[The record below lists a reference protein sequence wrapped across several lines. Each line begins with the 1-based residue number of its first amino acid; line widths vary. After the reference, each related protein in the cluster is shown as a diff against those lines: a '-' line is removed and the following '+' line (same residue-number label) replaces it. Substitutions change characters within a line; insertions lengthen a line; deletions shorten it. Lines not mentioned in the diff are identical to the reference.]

1 VESLEKKTILIVDD
15 TAQNIAIIS
24 NILNAYDVIAAT
36 NGYDALEIAANE
48 TLDLILLDIM
58 MPQMDGFET
67 CKRLK
72 ALPNSAGVPL
82 IFITA
87 KTMVEDIT
95 HGFELGAVD
104 YITKP
109 FNPAEL
115 LARVHTHLELDSY
128 KKELE
133 YRVAKEVEKNKLKQQ
148 LLFQQ
153 SKQAAIGE
161 LLMHIA
167 HQWKQP
173 LSELSILNAHLISKT
188 DLGVEVAPNEIASS
202 CKKSDSIIR
211 FMTQTMHTFQNFY
224 KPTHKTENFSVYNA
238 VMQAS
243 QIVKA
248 TYDYLKISL
257 HIEQKADP
265 IRYGN
270 QNEYAQVILNL
281 LNNAKDIFIQ
291 NNTKNPSVR
300 VTIAQNENT
309 SVVTVC
315 DNGGGF
321 STSNLKGAYKLGVSG
336 TNSSG
341 MGLYMSKAIMEKNGG
356 KIEIANENNGAK
368 IEVFL

>member
-1 VESLEKKTILIVDD
+1 MKNEAKKTVLIVDD
-15 TAQNIAIIS
+15 TAQNISILS
-24 NILNAYDVIAAT
+24 NILLSYDVIAAT
-36 NGYDALEIAANE
+36 NGYDALEIAATE
-48 TLDLILLDIM
+48 PLDLILLDIM
-58 MPQMDGFET
+58 MPEIDGFET

-72 ALPNSAGVPL
+72 ALPNGARIPI

-95 HGFELGAVD
+95 RGFELGAVD

-173 LSELSILNAHLISKT
+173 LSELSVLNAHLISKT
-188 DLGVEVAPNEIASS
+188 DLNFEITPQEIANS
-202 CKKSDSIIR
+202 CKKADAIIG
-211 FMTQTMHTFQNFY
+211 FMSQTMHTFQNFY
-224 KPTHKTENFSVYNA
+224 KPSTKTEYFHIDQA
-238 VMQAS
+238 VGQAS

-248 TYDYLKISL
+248 TYEYLKISL
-257 HIEQKADP
+257 TIEKNADP
-265 IRYGN
+265 LRYGN

-291 NNTKNPSVR
+291 NGTKNPQVNITIDEIDERSIVR
-300 VTIAQNENT
+300 
-309 SVVTVC
+309 VC

-321 STSNLKGAYKLGVSG
+321 APEVLKNAYKLNVSG

-341 MGLYMSKAIMEKNGG
+341 MGLYMSKAIIEKNGG
-356 KIEIANENNGAK
+356 EIVIANENSGAK
-368 IEVFL
+368 IEILL